1 MTSPA
6 NGDERNGSAR
16 ELFVVH
22 VTDTINPTLAG
33 RGDVSY
39 QSPPLPREEA
49 QTLVRLLLGRGEAPT
64 TSEPRWTCPIAG
76 GRRTVT
82 LRPGPSV
89 ADRLV

>member
-1 MTSPA
+1 MTGAA
-6 NGDERNGSAR
+6 NGNGRDQASHQ
-16 ELFVVH
+16 LVVVH

-49 QTLVRLLLGRGEAPT
+49 QTLARPLLGRGE
-64 TSEPRWTCPIAG
+64 EPPIGEQGWTCPIAG

-89 ADRLV
+89 ADSLI